1 MELKEDWRES
11 FPGVLAATRFREK
24 AAEYIERL
32 GVDPDEVVAE
42 IGEQHWA
49 HEIDMGGVPQPELD
63 EIRSLFD
70 RAAEALEEEEP
81 ELAIGL
87 LEDLIAYCSPEE

>member
-1 MELKEDWRES
+1 MELKEDWREA
-11 FPGVLAATRFREK
+11 FPSVLAAARFREK
-24 AAEYIERL
+24 AAEYMDRL
-32 GVDPDEVVAE
+32 ATQPEAVVAE
-42 IGEQHWA
+42 IAEQHWA
-49 HEIDMGGVPQPELD
+49 HDVELEGVPQPELD

-87 LEDLIAYCSPEE
+87 LEDVITYCSPE